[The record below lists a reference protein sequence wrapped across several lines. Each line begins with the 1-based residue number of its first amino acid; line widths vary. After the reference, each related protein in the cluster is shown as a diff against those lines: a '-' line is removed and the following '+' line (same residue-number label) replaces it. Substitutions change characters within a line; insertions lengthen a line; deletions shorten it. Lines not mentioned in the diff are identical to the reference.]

1 MLIEATSQTVA
12 GMVYV
17 LTGNDDL
24 NVASGVTLISTTS
37 DAILANSGQHQ
48 ITVSGLVMAYDDA
61 INTIGC
67 EEAQSIVIASGG
79 VLIAGY
85 TGAEEDADG
94 VILDG
99 IDSTL
104 VNNGTI
110 IANGSGLSLFVRDWG
125 TTTIT
130 NNGFISGEK
139 YGVWNKF
146 GLGVLNFTNTGT
158 IESPVTAFFGGSA
171 TDNLTNS
178 GTFIGDVRLN
188 GGDDT
193 YIGIG
198 GTVLGLIHGG
208 DGDDTFV
215 PGNNADSID
224 GGFGI
229 DTLDFSGVTVAL
241 VIDLANGANN
251 RGLPALGDSYSNIEI
266 VQGGTKAD
274 VITGDAFDNILFGNN
289 GSDRLNGGAG
299 QDILVGGTGGDIL
312 TGGAGSDIFVFNAQG
327 DFRDQITDFTVGEDF
342 LRFDAR
348 ALGLGSNTISGGL
361 DPARFHSSTTNAAAD
376 ALDRLIF
383 RTTDATLWFD
393 RDGSGTKHQAIL
405 VADLNDGIALTAA
418 SIDVISPFGGII
430 S

>member
-1 MLIEATSQTVA
+1 MLIQATSQTVA

-24 NVASGVTLISTTS
+24 NVGSGVTLISLTS
-37 DAILANSGQHQ
+37 DAILANTGQHQ
-48 ITVSGLVMAYDDA
+48 ITISGVVMAHDDA

-67 EEAQSIVIASGG
+67 EEAQTVVIQAGG
-79 VLIAGY
+79 VVLGGY
-85 TGAEEDADG
+85 TGVEEDGDG

-99 IDSTL
+99 IGSTL
-104 VNNGTI
+104 VNHGTI

-125 TTTIT
+125 TTTVT
-130 NNGFISGEK
+130 NSGFISGEK
-139 YGVWNKF
+139 YGIWNKF
-146 GLGVLNFTNTGT
+146 GIGVLNVTNTGT
-158 IESPVTAFFGGSA
+158 IESPGAAFFGGTA
-171 TDNLTNS
+171 TDNLTNA
-178 GTFIGDVRLN
+178 GTFLGDVRLN

-193 YIGIG
+193 YIGLG
-198 GTVLGLIHGG
+198 GSVVGQIHGG
-208 DGDDTFV
+208 DGNDHFV
-215 PGNNADSID
+215 LGNAADSVD

-229 DTLDFSGVTVAL
+229 DTLDFSATTVAL
-241 VIDLANGANN
+241 VVDLAVGANN
-251 RGLPALGDSYSNIEI
+251 RGLPALGDSYANIEI

-274 VITGDAFDNILFGNN
+274 VIRGDAADNVLYGNN

-299 QDILVGGTGGDIL
+299 QDILIGGTGGDIL

-327 DFRDQITDFTVGEDF
+327 DFRDQITDFSIEEDF
-342 LRFDAR
+342 LRFEAR
-348 ALGLGSNTISGGL
+348 ALGLGNYSGGL
-361 DPARFHSSTTNAAAD
+361 DPARFHSSSTNAAAD
-376 ALDRLIF
+376 AHDRLIF

-405 VADLNDGIALTAA
+405 VADLNDGPGLTAA

>member
-1 MLIEATSQTVA
+1 MLIQATSQTVS

-24 NVASGVTLISTTS
+24 NVASGVTLISLTS

-48 ITVSGLVMAYDDA
+48 ITVSGVVMAHDDA

-67 EEAQSIVIASGG
+67 EQAQTVVIQAGG
-79 VLIAGY
+79 VVLGGY
-85 TGAEEDADG
+85 TRVEEDGDG

-104 VNNGTI
+104 VNHGTI
-110 IANGSGLSLFVRDWG
+110 IANGSGLSLFVRDAG
-125 TTTIT
+125 TTTVT
-130 NNGFISGEK
+130 NSGFISGEK
-139 YGVWNKF
+139 YGIWNKF
-146 GLGVLNFTNTGT
+146 GIGVLNVTNTGT
-158 IESPVTAFFGGSA
+158 IESPGAAFFGGTA

-178 GTFIGDVRLN
+178 GTFLGDVRLN

-193 YIGIG
+193 YIGLG
-198 GTVLGLIHGG
+198 GSVVGQIHGG
-208 DGDDTFV
+208 DGNDRFV
-215 PGNNADSID
+215 LGNAADRVD

-229 DTLDFSGVTVAL
+229 DTLDFSAVTVAL
-241 VIDLANGANN
+241 VVDLANGTNN

-274 VITGDAFDNILFGNN
+274 VIRGDAADNVLYGNN

-299 QDILVGGTGGDIL
+299 QDILIGGTGGDIL
-312 TGGAGSDIFVFNAQG
+312 TGGTGSDIFVFNSQAE
-327 DFRDQITDFTVGEDF
+327 FRDQITDFSIEEDF

-348 ALGLGSNTISGGL
+348 AIGLGNFMGGL
-361 DPARFHSSTTNAAAD
+361 DPSRFHSSTTNAAAD

-405 VADLNDGIALTAA
+405 VADLNDGVLLTAA
-418 SIDVISPFGGII
+418 SIDVTSPFGGII
-430 S
+430 F

>member
-1 MLIEATSQTVA
+1 MLIQATSQTVA

-24 NVASGVTLISTTS
+24 NVGSGVTLISLTS
-37 DAILANSGQHQ
+37 DAILANTGQHQ
-48 ITVSGLVMAYDDA
+48 ITVSGLVMAYDDG

-67 EEAQSIVIASGG
+67 EEAQSVVIQAGG
-79 VLIAGY
+79 VVLGGY
-85 TGAEEDADG
+85 TGVEEDGDG

-99 IDSTL
+99 IGSTL
-104 VNNGTI
+104 VNHGTI
-110 IANGSGLSLFVRDWG
+110 IANGSGLSLFVRDAG

-130 NNGFISGEK
+130 NTGFISGEK

-146 GLGVLNFTNTGT
+146 GIGVLDFTNSGT
-158 IESPVTAFFGGSA
+158 IESSGAAFFGG
-171 TDNLTNS
+171 TGVDNVTNT
-178 GTFIGDVRLN
+178 GVFIGDVRLN
-188 GGDDT
+188 GGNDL
-193 YIGIG
+193 YIGLG
-198 GTVLGLIHGG
+198 GAVTGVLHGG
-208 DGDDTFV
+208 DGDDRFV
-215 PGNNADSID
+215 LGNAADTVD
-224 GGFGI
+224 GGFGT
-229 DTLDFSGVTVAL
+229 DTLDFSETTVAL
-241 VIDLANGANN
+241 VVDLANGANN

-274 VITGDAFDNILFGNN
+274 VIRGDAANNTLYGNN
-289 GSDRLNGGAG
+289 GSDRLFGNGG
-299 QDILVGGTGGDIL
+299 QDILIGGTGGDIL
-312 TGGAGSDIFVFNAQG
+312 TGGAGADIFVFNAQA
-327 DFRDQITDFTVGEDF
+327 DFRDQITDFNVEEDF
-342 LRFDAR
+342 LRFEAR
-348 ALGLGSNTISGGL
+348 ALGLGNYNGGL

-405 VADLNDGIALTAA
+405 VADLNDGLMLTAA